1 MKIST
6 KGRYALRMM
15 ADIAEHQKDG
25 YVTLKDVARRQ
36 DISKKYLEQIALRL
50 SQAGMLRAVRG
61 YQGGYMLS
69 RAADDYTVLSILQ
82 VVEGSMKPVTCL
94 QQQPN
99 PCPRSG
105 KCRTLPVWQ
114 GLDTLISG
122 YLDGITLEDIVEGR
136 VPAPKPGAH

>member
-15 ADIAEHQKDG
+15 IDIAENQKNG
-25 YVTLKDVARRQ
+25 YVTLKDVALRQ
-36 DISKKYLEQIALRL
+36 DISKKYLEQIALHL

-69 RAADDYTVLSILQ
+69 KPAADYTVYGVLQ
-82 VVEGSMKPVTCL
+82 VVEGSMSPVSCL

-99 PCPRSG
+99 PCKRCH
-105 KCRTLPVWQ
+105 KCETLPVWTE
-114 GLDTLISG
+114 LEKMIFN
-122 YLDGITLEDIVEGR
+122 YLNGITLQDVIDGR
-136 VPAPKPGAH
+136 VPKA